1 MYSVIREK
9 GNNILKCTE
18 QYYANIVFNQAIK
31 FYMFPKKYKSM
42 SDEKLLTSEKY
53 TTNAINNAQK
63 IQIFSKMF

>member
-9 GNNILKCTE
+9 GNNVLKCTE

-42 SDEKLLTSEKY
+42 SDEKFPTSEKY
-53 TTNAINNAQK
+53 TTYAINNAQK
-63 IQIFSKMF
+63 IQKFNKIF